1 MKKVG
6 LILVALLVGF
16 GVLAQAD
23 TRTVSLS
30 VTGGQAIVYSDA
42 IPVSGIL
49 EKIEVVQT
57 ANVTNTIRL
66 ATYSGTTA
74 LDTYMLLSSL
84 ATATKVVRPDFL
96 PTDNTGTA
104 LAAAQAAAAA
114 SGTNTAATTVL
125 NVLYRQ
131 AIIGGIDKLA
141 VTTGSATG
149 ETASTVTATIYFRP
163 LER

>member
-30 VTGGQAIVYSDA
+30 VTGGQAIAYSDA

-57 ANVTNTIRL
+57 ANVTNTIRI

-74 LDTYMLLSSL
+74 LDTYALLTSL

-104 LAAAQAAAAA
+104 LAAVNGAA
-114 SGTNTAATTVL
+114 TNTLQQLVVT
-125 NVLYRQ
+125 YRQ
-131 AIIGGIDKLA
+131 AILGGNIKLA